1 MLVYAKSVWR
11 YRYFWGSLVRMDLRG
26 RYRGSWLGIGWS
38 LLHPLAMATVMC
50 VVFHNL
56 FGMPFGEFLPNLVAG
71 LVLWQFLT
79 NCASGGCQSLLQGEA
94 YIRQF
99 PAPMA
104 IYPLRTTLGAAFH
117 FGVAAAVVLL
127 GNALLN
133 GFDPA
138 SGAAVLPGLAL
149 LLAFGWSLAVLTA
162 FANVY
167 FPDAQHL
174 IEVGFQLLFYMTP
187 IIYPADLLRKRGT
200 GWLLDLNPLTALID
214 VVRSPLLGRE
224 LPGTAAYLTATALV
238 LFTAG
243 LAVLSLNRL
252 ERKVI
257 FQL

>member
-1 MLVYAKSVWR
+1 MLGYAKSVWR

-50 VVFHNL
+50 IVFHNL
-56 FGMPFGEFLPNLVAG
+56 FKMPIAEFLPNLVAG
-71 LVLWQFLT
+71 LVLWQFIT
-79 NCASGGCQSLLQGEA
+79 NCASGGCSCLLQGEA

-117 FGVAAAVVLL
+117 VAVAALVVLI
-127 GNALLN
+127 GNALVN
-133 GFDPA
+133 GYDPA
-138 SGAAVLPGLAL
+138 RAPAVLPGLLL
-149 LLAFGWSLAVLTA
+149 LLAFGWSLAVLA
-162 FANVY
+162 GFANVY

-174 IEVGFQLLFYMTP
+174 IEVGFQMLFYMTP

-200 GWLLDLNPLTALID
+200 GWLLDLNPLTAVID
-214 VVRSPLLGRE
+214 VVRNPLLGRE
-224 LPGTAAYLTATALV
+224 LPGTGVYLFAGGFV
-238 LFTAG
+238 LLTFG
-243 LAVLSLNRL
+243 LALLSLNRL